1 MTRARQVITR
11 EDGSDLVEFAL
22 VMIPLFL
29 FVFAIMCVSWFIFA
43 KASLQ
48 HAVREGCRYAV
59 TGQAISDIQDRVLQN
74 AVGVPGMTAKKVQV
88 QYFAQSD
95 TTKPLPDGPTANAG
109 GNLVTVSVSGITV
122 SPLGPAGLGFSAL
135 TISAAASDVME
146 SHQ

>member
-11 EDGSDLVEFAL
+11 EDGSDLIEFSL
-22 VMIPLFL
+22 VMIPLFM
-29 FVFAIMCVSWFIFA
+29 FVFAILCVSWFIFA

-88 QYFAQSD
+88 QYFAQSNLS
-95 TTKPLPDGPTANAG
+95 TPLTGSTANAG
-109 GNLVTVSVSGITV
+109 GNLVEVSVSGITV
-122 SPLGPAGLGFSAL
+122 NPLGPAGLGFSAL

>member
-88 QYFAQSD
+88 QYFAQSNLS
-95 TTKPLPDGPTANAG
+95 TPLTGNTANAG
-109 GNLVTVSVSGITV
+109 GNLVEVSVSGITIN
-122 SPLGPAGLGFSAL
+122 PLGPAGLGFSAL

>member
-22 VMIPLFL
+22 VMIPLFM
-29 FVFAIMCVSWFIFA
+29 FVFAILCVSWFIFA

-74 AVGVPGMTAKKVQV
+74 AVGVPGMAAKKVQV
-88 QYFAQSD
+88 QYFAQSNLS
-95 TTKPLPDGPTANAG
+95 TPLTGNTANAG
-109 GNLVTVSVSGITV
+109 GNLVEVSVSGITV
-122 SPLGPAGLGFSAL
+122 NPLGPAGLGFSAL

>member
-1 MTRARQVITR
+1 MTRARQAITR

-22 VMIPLFL
+22 VMIPLFM
-29 FVFAIMCVSWFIFA
+29 FVFAILCVSWFIFA

-88 QYFAQSD
+88 QYFAQSNLS
-95 TTKPLPDGPTANAG
+95 TPLTGNTANAG
-109 GNLVTVSVSGITV
+109 GNLVEVSVSGITV
-122 SPLGPAGLGFSAL
+122 NPLGPAGLGFSAL